1 MWLSAAKDTA
11 SAPLSFSKLKMR
23 GEASAARSTD
33 TTRCT
38 PGAVTNA
45 SVPLTTTEEI
55 PLSAVSSCTAPST
68 RSPSR
73 GAFASTTTSAFDPAH
88 ATARRFWPFAA
99 AYAAT
104 LAQPLRSKSVSEAM
118 TRGALSSETSTA
130 VTPSSTTYA
139 TESCASTA
147 RAPVPIS
154 GRTDVTV
161 KSARTSCGA
170 RHTSANSARREARA
184 A

>member
-1 MWLSAAKDTA
+1 MDAHDSVAYVVDDGVTA
-11 SAPLSFSKLKMR
+11 VDVSDESAPR
-23 GEASAARSTD
+23 
-33 TTRCT
+33 
-38 PGAVTNA
+38 VNA
-45 SVPLTTTEEI
+45 SLTD
-55 PLSAVSSCTAPST
+55 LDL
-68 RSPSR
+68 R
-73 GAFASTTTSAFDPAH
+73 GCASV
-88 ATARRFWPFAA
+88 A

-104 LAQPLRSKSVSEAM
+104 LAQPRRSRSVSEAL

-147 RAPVPIS
+147 RAPVSIS

-184 A
+184 ASPPPTTMMAQPAR